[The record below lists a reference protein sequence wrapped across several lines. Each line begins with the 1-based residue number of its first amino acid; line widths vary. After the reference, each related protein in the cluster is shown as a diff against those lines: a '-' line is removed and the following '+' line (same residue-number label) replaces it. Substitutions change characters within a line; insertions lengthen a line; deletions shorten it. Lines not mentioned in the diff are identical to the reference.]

1 MMRKAG
7 QITGEAI
14 LLAAEHIKP
23 GVSTAQLDKIIH
35 DYILRCSATPTFL
48 GYGGYPASACI
59 SVNNEVIHGIPS
71 RKRFLEEGDIVSI
84 DTGATFGGFVGDSAN
99 TFPVGKISPE
109 AERLIKVTKASFY
122 AALEQARPGNR
133 LGDIGQAVQTTAES
147 NGYSVVRQ
155 YTGHGVG
162 SDMHE
167 DPEVRNFGV
176 AGHGLRLLTGMT
188 IAIEPMVN
196 AGGHDVR
203 VLKDGWTVVT
213 ADGSLSAHYEHTVA
227 ITDGEPVL
235 LTSAE

>member
-1 MMRKAG
+1 MRKAG

-48 GYGGYPASACI
+48 GYGGFPASACI
-59 SVNNEVIHGIPS
+59 SVNDEIIHGIPS
-71 RKRFLEEGDIVSI
+71 KKRFLEEGDIVSI

-133 LGDIGQAVQTTAES
+133 LGDIGQAVQTAAES
-147 NGYSVVRQ
+147 NGFSVVRQ

-176 AGHGLRLLTGMT
+176 AGHGLRLMTGMT

-196 AGGHDVR
+196 AGSHEVR
-203 VLKDGWTVVT
+203 VLRDGWTVVT

>member
-1 MMRKAG
+1 MRRAG

-14 LLAAEHIKP
+14 LLAAEHIRP

-35 DYILRCSATPTFL
+35 DYILRCSAVPTFL
-48 GYGGYPASACI
+48 GYGGFPASACI
-59 SVNNEVIHGIPS
+59 SVNDEVIHGIPS
-71 RKRFLEEGDIVSI
+71 KTRFLEEGDIVSI

-99 TFPVGKISPE
+99 TFPVGRISPE

-147 NGYSVVRQ
+147 NGFSVVRQ

-162 SDMHE
+162 RDMHE

-188 IAIEPMVN
+188 IAIEPMIN
-196 AGGHDVR
+196 AGGHEVR

-227 ITDGEPVL
+227 VTDGEPVL
-235 LTSAE
+235 LTNAE

>member
-1 MMRKAG
+1 MRKAG
-7 QITGEAI
+7 RITGEA
-14 LLAAEHIKP
+14 LLAAAEHIRP
-23 GVSTAQLDKIIH
+23 GVSTAQLDRVIH
-35 DYILRCSATPTFL
+35 DYILKCSATPTFL
-48 GYGGYPASACI
+48 GYNGFPASACI

-71 RKRFLEEGDIVSI
+71 KTRFLEEGDIVSI

-99 TFPVGKISPE
+99 TFPVGRISPE

-122 AALEQARPGNR
+122 AALEYARPGNR

-162 SDMHE
+162 RDMHE

-196 AGGHDVR
+196 AGGHDVK
-203 VLKDGWTVVT
+203 VLKNGWTVVT
-213 ADGSLSAHYEHTVA
+213 VDGSLSAHYEHTVA
-227 ITDGEPVL
+227 ITDGEPIL

>member
-1 MMRKAG
+1 MRKAG